1 MKLSWENRQV
11 KDFNATRAC
20 MESSGSSVTEN
31 VLVWELTEVNIVAE
45 IDIRNQRKN
54 EHEENTFR
62 SIN

>member
-1 MKLSWENRQV
+1 M